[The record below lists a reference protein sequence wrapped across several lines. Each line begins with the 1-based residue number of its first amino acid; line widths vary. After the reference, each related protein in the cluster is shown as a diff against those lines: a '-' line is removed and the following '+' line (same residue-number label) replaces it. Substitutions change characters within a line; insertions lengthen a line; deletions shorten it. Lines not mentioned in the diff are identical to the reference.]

1 MRRRKMTSE
10 AKVIRLKSLHT
21 PAGSL
26 PVAWV
31 EVGKRKDLAVPLA
44 RLAEVV
50 EYDLRGLRKLVD
62 RDPVLRDFQRVVTTL
77 SGNLKRTQTYLLR
90 PGVLGV
96 LVKISTSRIQ
106 DPAKRERI
114 IAFQRWAFEAL
125 DRLLFEEFAPVP
137 KPQAVLQP
145 LFPSAPVKFKGDR
158 VTAAAM
164 LTGDV
169 RRRDGSLYSYSEIA
183 RITGVPGTTLR
194 RMADRLGVRHLRRPP
209 ALPTPVKTSDAELL
223 RLLTDVLNRLYLH
236 LAR

>member
-1 MRRRKMTSE
+1 
-10 AKVIRLKSLHT
+10 
-21 PAGSL
+21 
-26 PVAWV
+26 
-31 EVGKRKDLAVPLA
+31 
-44 RLAEVV
+44 
-50 EYDLRGLRKLVD
+50 
-62 RDPVLRDFQRVVTTL
+62 
-77 SGNLKRTQTYLLR
+77 
-90 PGVLGV
+90 LGV

-137 KPQAVLQP
+137 KLQAVLQP
-145 LFPSAPVKFKGDR
+145 LFPSAPAKFKGDR
-158 VTAAAM
+158 ATAAAM

-209 ALPTPVKTSDAELL
+209 ALPTPAKASDAELL